1 MANHVTKQAPPITA
15 DQAEYLIAIAA
26 RAPSVH
32 NTQPWRFRVDG
43 TAVELYADLSRK
55 LRTDQGGREMLISCG
70 AAVFGLRLAARSLGY
85 QPAVEILPDPA
96 SRRLLARVRLSA
108 GEPMTAQESELL
120 DAIPHRHTHRDAF
133 APGPLPDGL
142 LRGLKQDA
150 RAEGARLAIVDSDAS
165 YEVLADIVA
174 TVADQDRGDPAAEEE
189 IWRWSRSEGD
199 PSRDGVPAHAF
210 GSGGDPEPGML
221 ASRDF
226 DLGRGLGRL
235 AGPGTVPA
243 VTAVLVTPSDTRAD
257 WLVVGQALQRLL
269 AHAASAWVFANL
281 SSQPLQSAAAR
292 RVVKDRLGIEGV
304 PQMIMQLSPARSTRA
319 TARRP
324 PADLMEP

>member
-1 MANHVTKQAPPITA
+1 MAEHVTEQAAPITA
-15 DQAEYLIAIAA
+15 DQADYLIAIAA

-43 TAVELYADLSRK
+43 DAVELYADQHRK

-70 AAVFGLRLAARSLGY
+70 AALFGLCLAARSLGY
-85 QPAVEILPDPA
+85 RPVVQVLPDPA
-96 SRRLLARVRLSA
+96 SLRLLARVRLSA

-120 DAIPHRHTHRDAF
+120 EAIPHRHTHRGEF

-142 LRGLKQDA
+142 LSALEEDA
-150 RAEGARLAIVDSDAS
+150 RAAGARLVMMDSDAG
-165 YEVLADIVA
+165 YRELADIVA
-174 TVADQDRGDPAAEEE
+174 DAAGQQRGDQMARAE

-210 GSGGDPEPGML
+210 GRRGDPQPGIL
-221 ASRDF
+221 AQRDF
-226 DLGRGLGRL
+226 DLGRGLGGL
-235 AGPGTVPA
+235 SGPGTVPA
-243 VTAVLVTPSDTRAD
+243 VTAVLVTPGDTRAD
-257 WLVVGQALQRLL
+257 WLAAGQALHRLL
-269 AHAASAWVFANL
+269 AHAASAWVFASL
-281 SSQPLQSAAAR
+281 SSQPLQTAAGR
-292 RVVKDRLGIEGV
+292 SQVRDRLGIAGV

-324 PADLMEP
+324 PADLMET

>member
-1 MANHVTKQAPPITA
+1 MADHVTEQAPPITA
-15 DQAEYLIAIAA
+15 DRAEYLIATAA

-43 TAVELYADLSRK
+43 DAVELYADQHRK
-55 LRTDQGGREMLISCG
+55 LRTDEGGREMLISCG

-85 QPAVEILPDPA
+85 QPAVEILPDPP

-108 GEPMTAQESELL
+108 GGPMTAQESELL
-120 DAIPHRHTHRDAF
+120 EAIPHRHTHRGAF

-142 LRGLKQDA
+142 LPALEQDA
-150 RAEGARLAIVDSDAS
+150 RAEGARLVIVDSDAS
-165 YEVLADIVA
+165 YRALADLVA
-174 TVADQDRGDPAAEEE
+174 AASGQDRGDPAAEEE

-210 GSGGDPEPGML
+210 GSGGDPQPGML
-221 ASRDF
+221 APRDF
-226 DLGRGLGRL
+226 DLGRGLGGL
-235 AGPGTVPA
+235 AGSDTVPA
-243 VTAVLVTPSDTRAD
+243 VTAVLVTPGDTRAD
-257 WLVVGQALQRLL
+257 WLAAGQALQRLL
-269 AHAASAWVFANL
+269 AHAASAWVFASL

-292 RVVKDRLGIEGV
+292 RVVTDRLGIPDV
-304 PQMIMQLSPARSTRA
+304 PQMIMQLSPAQSARA